1 MMEWMPQPEP
11 LNRREFLLGLGG
23 FPFLWGPPT
32 IRFGD
37 ARFRVLRRGA
47 SPRRYLHIH
56 GDETSAREVLSAHM
70 RHANGIAFLVRSEW
84 RTVPLRGGRVDP
96 NRIFSRAG
104 AAANLRKLN
113 PDWNSARIE
122 QALNALDR
130 DRPRFLRAIRPP
142 AGGLLIALHNN
153 GPGYSVKDEA
163 PVSDRVSLKNPD
175 QPREFLLCTDPRDF
189 EILATFRWNGVL
201 QKTAPQEDD
210 GSLSRLA
217 AREGFRYINIEAPRG
232 DFARQQI
239 IFGLVDQEL
248 P

>member
-1 MMEWMPQPEP
+1 MMEWMRQPEL
-11 LNRREFLLGLGG
+11 LNRREFLFGLGG
-23 FPFLWGPPT
+23 FPFFWGPRT
-32 IRFGD
+32 VRFGD
-37 ARFRVLRRGA
+37 ARFRILSRGK

-56 GDETSAREVLSAHM
+56 GDETTAREVLLAHM
-70 RHANGIAFLVRSEW
+70 RSGQGVAFLVRSEW

-104 AAANLRKLN
+104 AAASLRKLN
-113 PDWNSARIE
+113 PDWSAARIG
-122 QALNALDR
+122 QALDALDR
-130 DRPRFLRAIRPP
+130 DRPRFLKAIRPP

-163 PVSDRVSLKNPD
+163 PISDRVSLKNPD

-189 EILATFRWNGVL
+189 DILATFRWNVVL
-201 QKTAPQEDD
+201 QNKAPQEDD

-217 AREGFRYINIEAPRG
+217 AREGFRYINIETPRG
-232 DFARQQI
+232 AFERQQV